1 MTRIR
6 TRYTGTVEGFAQ
18 STLGTPQSTNRNGT
32 GYISQCRDE
41 EGFHDYPLWIEH
53 KYVTGGFVTTHY
65 VPDPTHP
72 EKYVDLK
79 QFPLTAFDT
88 PAGFTHHSMPDQP
101 SNSFL
106 AVKLIAATNP
116 SKPVVNL
123 PVAIGELKDL
133 PMMLKREGDSILK
146 KFAGRNLQQ
155 EFGLMPVLSDAT
167 KMMKV
172 SQSIGERVK
181 LFQQLRDKP
190 QVRKANL
197 YNGSMVTQP
206 GTVSTT
212 NSSPGYVFC
221 RHRLV
226 SQSTQVQIGGYVT
239 WTGGH
244 DFTKS
249 NLSYTDPALKFL
261 ARRAVLG
268 TNIDLSTLWELTPWS
283 WLADWY
289 GNLGDYLA
297 GSRSVVPVY
306 PSKPR
311 LTIRTT
317 SVRYYVAESTNFGFT
332 PGSLPVSVTIKKKER
347 VIASAAL
354 PSAFMPMLSLRQVGI
369 LASLGIMRS

>member
-6 TRYTGTVEGFAQ
+6 TRYTGLVEGFAR
-18 STLGTPQSTNRNGT
+18 STLGTPVSTARSGT
-32 GYISQCRDE
+32 GYISQCKDE
-41 EGFHDYPLWIEH
+41 EGFRDYPLWIEH
-53 KYVTGGFVTTHY
+53 KFVEGGFVTTHY
-65 VPDPTHP
+65 VPNDQEPW
-72 EKYVDLK
+72 KFVDL
-79 QFPLTAFDT
+79 QAFPLTYFDT
-88 PAGFTHHSMPDQP
+88 PSGFTHHNVGQP
-101 SNSFL
+101 SNSYL

-123 PVAIGELKDL
+123 PVSIGELRDL
-133 PMMLKREGDSILK
+133 PMMLKREGDSIIK

-172 SQSIGERVK
+172 SKSIGERVK

-190 QVRKANL
+190 QLRKAGL
-197 YNGSMVTQP
+197 FDGSAVTYP
-206 GTVSTT
+206 GTVVTT
-212 NSSPGYVFC
+212 NSSPGYVYS
-221 RHRLV
+221 RHKLV
-226 SQSTQVQIGGYVT
+226 TQTTTVKIGGYVT

-249 NLSYTDPALKFL
+249 NLSYTDPALKYL

-311 LTIRTT
+311 ITIRTE

-332 PGSLPVSVTIKKKER
+332 QGSLPVSVKIRKKER

-354 PSAFMPMLSLRQVGI
+354 PSAYMPFLTGRQMGI
-369 LASLGIMRS
+369 LASLAILRS